1 MNLTLAE
8 VLDIDALRRAR
19 PEVVVGQDSLGR
31 PVRWV
36 HTSELAEAAF
46 LLKGGELLLTTGL
59 GLGGRGAVGEAAYV
73 AALAERGVAA
83 LVLELGWTFPETPP
97 ALVAA
102 CVAHELPLV
111 VLREVVP
118 FVEITEEVQTAL
130 LEHSAAGRRR
140 ERDIRETLTDA
151 LLEGAGPGEL
161 TAVLA
166 GLAGAPVVVTTAD
179 GALVA
184 SAGLNGDTPPRAR
197 PVARRDIVLL
207 ERHWGQLAVLPPA
220 RADDPATAVVCDAGA
235 EALGLAL
242 LRSAAGSDLRD
253 RRRQLVEDLVER
265 RWRTTGEL
273 VARARV
279 LGLPFTAEGR
289 YVALLVT
296 DLGRVEPESAVRAV
310 VGALAAGTA
319 LVADVGEDVVAV
331 VRTSAALT
339 AARTVLGAV
348 DALSGAD
355 GGRAAGRRGTGTS
368 RVVAGPV
375 VGRLD
380 EVHRSVTL
388 ARRALELTDG
398 GDRVVSAG
406 QMTAPLLLSGLAEE
420 ELAVQLVRE
429 EIGRLV
435 EYDATHGA
443 QLVDTLRAYLAHSSS
458 KVRTSEALR
467 LRRQTLY
474 GRLQRIEELI
484 GDVHAPARH
493 APLVVALA
501 LHGLTRPAG
510 EEARVPRPGE

>member
-1 MNLTLAE
+1 
-8 VLDIDALRRAR
+8 
-19 PEVVVGQDSLGR
+19 
-31 PVRWV
+31 
-36 HTSELAEAAF
+36 
-46 LLKGGELLLTTGL
+46 
-59 GLGGRGAVGEAAYV
+59 
-73 AALAERGVAA
+73 
-83 LVLELGWTFPETPP
+83 
-97 ALVAA
+97 
-102 CVAHELPLV
+102 
-111 VLREVVP
+111 
-118 FVEITEEVQTAL
+118 
-130 LEHSAAGRRR
+130 
-140 ERDIRETLTDA
+140 
-151 LLEGAGPGEL
+151 
-161 TAVLA
+161 
-166 GLAGAPVVVTTAD
+166 
-179 GALVA
+179 
-184 SAGLNGDTPPRAR
+184 
-197 PVARRDIVLL
+197 
-207 ERHWGQLAVLPPA
+207 
-220 RADDPATAVVCDAGA
+220 
-235 EALGLAL
+235 
-242 LRSAAGSDLRD
+242 
-253 RRRQLVEDLVER
+253 
-265 RWRTTGEL
+265 
-273 VARARV
+273 V

-296 DLGRVEPESAVRAV
+296 GLGRVESESAVRAV

-348 DALSGAD
+348 DALSAV
-355 GGRAAGRRGTGTS
+355 GGRRAAADAGRRGPETA

-398 GDRVVSAG
+398 GDRVLSAG
-406 QMTAPLLLSGLAEE
+406 QMTAQLLLSGLADE

-435 EYDATHGA
+435 DYDATHGG

-493 APLVVALA
+493 ASLVVALA
-501 LHGLTRPAG
+501 LHAPTRPADRG
-510 EEARVPRPGE
+510 PVTGGTGVPRSGK